1 MMIRAEQP
9 SEYGIVEIIHESAF
23 GGKNEADVVR
33 AIRLSAGY
41 RPEWSLVCEESGHI
55 PGHVMFS
62 YVGLEGDEGSTRQIV
77 VLAPLAVLPE
87 RQRRGV
93 GSALVLHGIGL
104 LESLSEPLIV
114 VRGDF
119 AYYSRF
125 GFRPSIEVGIHAS
138 FPVTADHYLAKTLP
152 VYTTDY
158 RGIVRYPATFRAVGY
173 KAESSRPREGR
184 GTQKVTDLRGWS
196 GCE

>member
-9 SEYGIVEIIHESAF
+9 AEYGIVEMIHESAF
-23 GGKNEADVVR
+23 GRKNEADVVR

-55 PGHVMFS
+55 TGHVMFS
-62 YVGLEGDEGSTRQIV
+62 HVGLEGDEGSTRQIV
-77 VLAPLAVLPE
+77 VLAPLAVLL
-87 RQRRGV
+87 QKQGRGV
-93 GSALVLHGIGL
+93 GSALVQRGIGF
-104 LESLSEPLIV
+104 LESLSEPLVV

-119 AYYSRF
+119 AYYGQF
-125 GFRPSIEVGIHAS
+125 GFQPSLEVGIHAP

-173 KAESSRPREGR
+173 KAEWNYPSR
-184 GTQKVTDLRGWS
+184 GTGQ
-196 GCE
+196 